1 LIDEVNYTLKQMEKT
16 LLMDCFNKINGYKL
30 WL

>member
-16 LLMDCFNKINGYKL
+16 LLMDCFNKING
-30 WL
+30 